1 MQCQESKKILDAYV
15 DNEVDV
21 VQSAA
26 LEEHLAGCP
35 DCAHV
40 LEDRRSLKSAV
51 QNANLRYAAP
61 PELVKEVRQELRF
74 PEEKSIAPK
83 WNWFRSTA
91 WGFAAATAMC
101 ALVAGILVLQLYTPH
116 DQRMAG
122 LVVDEHIRSM
132 MADHL
137 VDVRSSEHHVVK
149 PWFQGRLS
157 FSPVVPDLKDKGFPL
172 EGGRLDYVDNKSAA
186 ALVYKRSQHIINVLE
201 YLANGSSGLKVSQQ
215 RGYNVIHW
223 AKDGM
228 EYWVV
233 SDLNEPELRQF
244 AGLLRE

>member
-51 QNANLRYAAP
+51 QNAGLRYAAP
-61 PELVKEVRQELRF
+61 PELVKEVRQQLGF
-74 PEEKSIAPK
+74 PEEKTTAPK
-83 WNWFRSTA
+83 WNWFRSAA

-122 LVVDEHIRSM
+122 LEVDEHIRSM

-172 EGGRLDYVDNKSAA
+172 EGGRLDYVDNKPAA

-201 YLANGSSGLKVSQQ
+201 YPANGSSGLKVSQQ